1 MKRTINLY
9 QESLKPQKEK
19 LPFDKVLWING
30 GAFVVML
37 ALTIVFN
44 VLASSKESALKARAN
59 DVSVLNNELKQLQAK
74 LEEKRDITAL
84 EAQLADVQKKIQNRE
99 ALFEFVESGELSNDA
114 TQFVEVMR
122 DLATYHHSDLWL
134 TQIEIDPSK
143 VRLTGQTVT
152 PAAVPIWLKKLEQ
165 SPFFKG
171 KSFSHVKFDQV
182 ADKDRVR
189 TFVISTDFEGETN
202 ESVSAAL

>member
-59 DVSVLNNELKQLQAK
+59 EVSALNNELKQLQAQ
-74 LEEKRDITAL
+74 LEEKRDIT
-84 EAQLADVQKKIQNRE
+84 
-99 ALFEFVESGELSNDA
+99 
-114 TQFVEVMR
+114 
-122 DLATYHHSDLWL
+122 
-134 TQIEIDPSK
+134 
-143 VRLTGQTVT
+143 
-152 PAAVPIWLKKLEQ
+152 
-165 SPFFKG
+165 
-171 KSFSHVKFDQV
+171 
-182 ADKDRVR
+182 
-189 TFVISTDFEGETN
+189 
-202 ESVSAAL
+202 

>member
-37 ALTIVFN
+37 ALTVVFN

-59 DVSVLNNELKQLQAK
+59 DVSVLNNELKQLQAQ
-74 LEEKRDITAL
+74 LEEKRNITAL

-122 DLATYHHSDLWL
+122 DLATYHHNDLWL

-152 PAAVPIWLKKLEQ
+152 PAAVPIWFEKLEQ